1 MPAAG
6 HALSAN
12 LHGGHGPLS
21 LPHRTG
27 DAFSAAHQIRVGS
40 VCSGMG
46 TCAHALNLVKAA
58 NPELHAH
65 VAFFVEL
72 NRHCQEVL
80 AADFPGVT
88 VYDDL
93 SDWCSELPGCD
104 VLCAGFPC
112 QPYSQA
118 NRRRKGSADPRAG
131 VVDDLLAYIAR
142 VKPLVVAL
150 ENVVGLLSFGR
161 DVLRKICTQ
170 LQDCGYQV
178 ALQKLSGHT
187 HGGVPQ
193 KRRRLYIVGIIE
205 PMRPV
210 PWPRPIPA
218 IRLSSILKT
227 DYQPQSELPSA
238 RKAALK
244 VRIAEGALEMVGSTT
259 EAELAE
265 AVVNCHAQSGKLF
278 LGGHT
283 PCLTAARGAQGGF
296 WLLAQHRMMSTAELL
311 HLQGVPASKSCL
323 GGARPPVSKRQAGK
337 MIGNAFT
344 MTVFARVLAAALAS
358 AGLEVMDPFA
368 DLAAPQEEEQRRK
381 QRRTRLSSRDGK
393 LRRPR

>member
-6 HALSAN
+6 HAVSTN

-27 DAFSAAHQIRVGS
+27 DTCLAAHQIRVGS
-40 VCSGMG
+40 MCSGMG
-46 TCAHALNLVKAA
+46 TCAHALNLVTAA

-112 QPYSQA
+112 QPYSNA

-161 DVLRKICTQ
+161 DVLRNICTH
-170 LQDCGYQV
+170 LQDWLPGCASEAQWPY
-178 ALQKLSGHT
+178 A
-187 HGGVPQ
+187 
-193 KRRRLYIVGIIE
+193 RRCATKE
-205 PMRPV
+205 
-210 PWPRPIPA
+210 
-218 IRLSSILKT
+218 
-227 DYQPQSELPSA
+227 
-238 RKAALK
+238 
-244 VRIAEGALEMVGSTT
+244 
-259 EAELAE
+259 
-265 AVVNCHAQSGKLF
+265 
-278 LGGHT
+278 
-283 PCLTAARGAQGGF
+283 
-296 WLLAQHRMMSTAELL
+296 
-311 HLQGVPASKSCL
+311 
-323 GGARPPVSKRQAGK
+323 
-337 MIGNAFT
+337 
-344 MTVFARVLAAALAS
+344 AAALHRWHSRAHAAS
-358 AGLEVMDPFA
+358 TVATANSGDPLVQHTQ
-368 DLAAPQEEEQRRK
+368 D
-381 QRRTRLSSRDGK
+381 
-393 LRRPR
+393 